1 MAPYKALYGRKC
13 HSPVHWDEV
22 GQRRYLGPELAEQA
36 TKAIKKIR
44 QRMKIAQSRQ
54 KSYAD
59 KRRCPLEFEVGDK
72 VFLKRLQLEESRDFV
87 RRAN

>member
-1 MAPYKALYGRKC
+1 MKREK
-13 HSPVHWDEV
+13 EM
-22 GQRRYLGPELAEQA
+22 GPELVEHA
-36 TKAIKKIR
+36 TEVIKKIW
-44 QRMKIAQSRQ
+44 QQMKTAQSRQ

-59 KRRCPLEFEVGDK
+59 KRRRPLEFEVGDK